1 MSGKHLLA
9 CALACALGSAGAAPT
24 IPARGT
30 QVLER
35 LPGGADPA
43 RRELRRLRT
52 ALGAN
57 PGDLALATT
66 LAQRYIE
73 QSRRDGDPRYL
84 GYAQAALA
92 PWWSQPQPPLPVLV
106 LRATL
111 RQGTHQFGAALA
123 DLDAVLKRDS
133 GNSQAWLTRA
143 TVQLITG
150 DVAGARTSCMRL
162 YSRAPEL
169 VVQACLS
176 GVGSVSGQAAPSYER
191 LRQTYAARAH
201 SSPALRAWAATLL
214 GEMAAR
220 LDRPDAAETHF
231 REALALD
238 AADSYLLGTYA
249 DFLLDR
255 GRALDVITLLK
266 DKTQADALLLRY
278 AIALKHGGRPDAA
291 RATAELAARFDA
303 AMRRRDSV
311 HQREQAR
318 FELALRGDAAAA
330 VRLAKLNWAVQKE
343 PADLRIL
350 TEAALASG
358 NREAAGIVRDWLA
371 RSRIEDATIAASA
384 ARLAER
390 VKKLSGQGASSKTV
404 RGYGETMQR
413 SHGDFF
419 TRS

>member
-1 MSGKHLLA
+1 MSGKIIVLFACACA
-9 CALACALGSAGAAPT
+9 CALATAGAAPY
-24 IPARGT
+24 IPASGS

-35 LPGGADPA
+35 LPGGLDPA
-43 RRELRRLRT
+43 RRELQGLRA
-52 ALGAN
+52 ALAAK
-57 PGDLALATT
+57 PGDLTLATT

-92 PWWSQPQPPLPVLV
+92 PWWNQPQPPSPVLV

-111 RQGTHQFGAALA
+111 RQSTHQFGAALV

-150 DVAGARTSCMRL
+150 DFAAARTSCMRL

-176 GVGSVSGQAAPSYER
+176 SVGSISGQAGASYER
-191 LRQTYAARAH
+191 LRQTYAARRDA
-201 SSPALRAWAATLL
+201 SPALRAWVATLL

-220 LDRPDAAETHF
+220 LSRPDAAEAHY

-238 AADSYLLGTYA
+238 AADSYLLGAYA

-255 GRALDVITLLK
+255 GRASEVIALLK

-278 AIALKHGGRPDAA
+278 AIALKNASAA
-291 RATAELAARFDA
+291 GAAQAGAELAARFDA
-303 AMRRRDSV
+303 AMRRRDNV

-318 FELALRGDAAAA
+318 FELALRGDPAAA
-330 VRLAKLNWAVQKE
+330 VLLAKLNWAVQKE

-350 TEAALASG
+350 AQAAAASKDPEAAA
-358 NREAAGIVRDWLA
+358 IVRDWLKT
-371 RSRIEDATIAASA
+371 SKIEDASLV
-384 ARLAER
+384 ARLE
-390 VKKLSGQGASSKTV
+390 SKT
-404 RGYGETMQR
+404 
-413 SHGDFF
+413 
-419 TRS
+419 

>member
-1 MSGKHLLA
+1 MFGKILVLFACA
-9 CALACALGSAGAAPT
+9 CALATAGAAPY
-24 IPARGT
+24 IPASGG

-35 LPGGADPA
+35 LPGGLDPA
-43 RRELRRLRT
+43 RRELQGLRA
-52 ALGAN
+52 ALSAK
-57 PGDLALATT
+57 PGDLTLATT

-92 PWWSQPQPPLPVLV
+92 PWWSQPQPPSPVLV

-111 RQGTHQFGAALA
+111 RQSTHQFGAALT

-150 DVAGARTSCMRL
+150 DFAAARTSCMRL

-169 VVQACLS
+169 VVQACLAS
-176 GVGSVSGQAAPSYER
+176 VGSISGQAGASYER
-191 LRQTYAARAH
+191 LRQTYAARREA
-201 SSPALRAWAATLL
+201 SPALRAWVATLL

-220 LDRPDAAETHF
+220 LGRFDAAEAHY

-238 AADSYLLGTYA
+238 ASDSYLLGAYA
-249 DFLLDR
+249 DFLLDH
-255 GRALDVITLLK
+255 GRAPQVITLLK

-278 AIALKHGGRPDAA
+278 AIALKNTNAA
-291 RATAELAARFDA
+291 GAAQASAELAARFDA

-318 FELALRGDAAAA
+318 FELALRGDTAAA

-350 TEAALASG
+350 AQAAAASKDPEAAA
-358 NREAAGIVRDWLA
+358 IVRDWL
-371 RSRIEDATIAASA
+371 RTSKIEDVSLL
-384 ARLAER
+384 ARP
-390 VKKLSGQGASSKTV
+390 
-404 RGYGETMQR
+404 
-413 SHGDFF
+413 GDKA
-419 TRS
+419 

>member
-1 MSGKHLLA
+1 MLGKIVFLFACA
-9 CALACALGSAGAAPT
+9 CALATAGAAPY
-24 IPARGT
+24 IPASGS

-35 LPGGADPA
+35 LPGGLDPA
-43 RRELRRLRT
+43 RRELQGLRA
-52 ALGAN
+52 ALGAK
-57 PGDLALATT
+57 PGDLSLATT

-92 PWWSQPQPPLPVLV
+92 PWWSQPQPPSPVLV

-111 RQGTHQFGAALA
+111 RQSTHQFGAALT

-133 GNSQAWLTRA
+133 SNSQAWLTRA

-150 DVAGARTSCMRL
+150 DFAGARTSCMRL

-169 VVQACLS
+169 VVQACLAS
-176 GVGSVSGQAAPSYER
+176 VGSVSGQAGASYER
-191 LRQTYAARAH
+191 LRQTYIARSD
-201 SSPALRAWAATLL
+201 SSPALRAWVATLL

-220 LDRPDAAETHF
+220 LGRPDAAEVHY

-238 AADSYLLGTYA
+238 AADSYLLGAYA

-255 GRALDVITLLK
+255 GRAPEVIALLK

-278 AIALKHGGRPDAA
+278 AIALKNANAA
-291 RATAELAARFDA
+291 GAAQASAELAARFDA

-318 FELALRGDAAAA
+318 FELVLRGDPAAA

-350 TEAALASG
+350 AQAAAASKDPEATA
-358 NREAAGIVRDWLA
+358 IVRDWL
-371 RSRIEDATIAASA
+371 RTSKIEDASLV
-384 ARLAER
+384 ARL
-390 VKKLSGQGASSKTV
+390 GGKT
-404 RGYGETMQR
+404 
-413 SHGDFF
+413 
-419 TRS
+419 

>member
-1 MSGKHLLA
+1 MFGKIVLFSA
-9 CALACALGSAGAAPT
+9 CACVITTAPAAPYT
-24 IPARGT
+24 PASGA

-35 LPGGADPA
+35 LPGGLDPA
-43 RRELRRLRT
+43 RRELQGLRT
-52 ALGAN
+52 ALGADPRN
-57 PGDLALATT
+57 LELATR

-84 GYAQAALA
+84 GYAQAALS
-92 PWWSQPQPPLPVLV
+92 PWWTQPQPPSPVLV

-111 RQGTHQFGAALA
+111 RQSTHQFGPALT

-150 DVAGARTSCMRL
+150 DFTGARGSCMRL

-176 GVGSVSGQAAPSYER
+176 SVGSVSGQAAASYER
-191 LRQTYAARAH
+191 LRQTYAARAD
-201 SSPALRAWAATLL
+201 SPPMLRAWVATLL

-220 LDRPDAAETHF
+220 LGRPDAAESHF

-238 AADSYLLGTYA
+238 PQDSYLLGAYA

-255 GRALDVITLLK
+255 GRAAEVITLLQ
-266 DKTQADALLLRY
+266 DKTAADALLLRH
-278 AIALKHGGRPDAA
+278 AIALKAAGRPQAA
-291 RATAELAARFDA
+291 RANAELAARFDA

-318 FELALRGDAAAA
+318 FELALRGDAVAA

-350 TEAALASG
+350 AQAAAASG
-358 NREAAGIVRDWLA
+358 DQEARAIVHNWLKSSA
-371 RSRIEDATIAASA
+371 IEDATLAASVA
-384 ARLAER
+384 QLGKQA
-390 VKKLSGQGASSKTV
+390 
-404 RGYGETMQR
+404 
-413 SHGDFF
+413 
-419 TRS
+419 

>member
-1 MSGKHLLA
+1 MFGKIIILFA
-9 CALACALGSAGAAPT
+9 CTCALAAAGAAPY
-24 IPARGT
+24 IPASGS

-35 LPGGADPA
+35 LPGGLAPA
-43 RRELRRLRT
+43 RRELQGLRA
-52 ALGAN
+52 ALAAK
-57 PGDLALATT
+57 PGDLTLATT

-92 PWWSQPQPPLPVLV
+92 PWWSQPQPPSPVLV

-111 RQGTHQFGAALA
+111 RQSTHQFGAALT

-150 DVAGARTSCMRL
+150 DFAGARTSCMRL

-169 VVQACLS
+169 VVQACLAS
-176 GVGSVSGQAAPSYER
+176 VGSVNGQAGASYER
-191 LRQTYAARAH
+191 LRQTYLAR
-201 SSPALRAWAATLL
+201 SDSPPALRAWVSTLL

-220 LDRPDAAETHF
+220 LGRFDAAESHY

-238 AADSYLLGTYA
+238 ASDSYLLGAYA
-249 DFLLDR
+249 DFLLER
-255 GRALDVITLLK
+255 GRAPEVIALLK

-278 AIALKHGGRPDAA
+278 AIALKNTKSSGTAQVS
-291 RATAELAARFDA
+291 AELGARFDA

-318 FELALRGDAAAA
+318 FELALRGDTAAA

-350 TEAALASG
+350 AQAAAASNDPEA
-358 NREAAGIVRDWLA
+358 EAIVRDWL
-371 RSRIEDATIAASA
+371 RTSKIEDVSLA
-384 ARLAER
+384 ARP
-390 VKKLSGQGASSKTV
+390 
-404 RGYGETMQR
+404 
-413 SHGDFF
+413 GDKA
-419 TRS
+419 

>member
-1 MSGKHLLA
+1 MLGKIVLFSA
-9 CALACALGSAGAAPT
+9 CACVITTAPAAPYV
-24 IPARGT
+24 PASGA

-35 LPGGADPA
+35 LPGGLDPA
-43 RRELRRLRT
+43 RRELQTLRT
-52 ALGAN
+52 ALGADPHN
-57 PGDLALATT
+57 LDLATR

-92 PWWSQPQPPLPVLV
+92 PWWTQPQPPSPVLV

-111 RQGTHQFGAALA
+111 RQSTHQFAPALT
-123 DLDAVLKRDS
+123 DLETVLKRDS

-150 DVAGARTSCMRL
+150 DFAGARSSCMRL

-176 GVGSVSGQAAPSYER
+176 SVGSISGQAAPSYER
-191 LRQTYAARAH
+191 LRQTYAARAD
-201 SSPALRAWAATLL
+201 SSPMLRAWVATLL

-220 LDRPDAAETHF
+220 LGRPDAAESHF

-238 AADSYLLGTYA
+238 PADSYLLGAYA

-255 GRALDVITLLK
+255 GRPAEVVTLLK
-266 DKTQADALLLRY
+266 DKTSADALLLRY
-278 AIALKHGGRPDAA
+278 AIALKDARRPDAS
-291 RATAELAARFDA
+291 RASAELAARFDA

-318 FELALRGDAAAA
+318 FELVLRGDTAAA

-350 TEAALASG
+350 AQAAAASG
-358 NREAAGIVRDWLA
+358 DPDARAIVRNWLKSSA
-371 RSRIEDATIAASA
+371 IEDSTIATSVAQ
-384 ARLAER
+384 L
-390 VKKLSGQGASSKTV
+390 GSKA
-404 RGYGETMQR
+404 
-413 SHGDFF
+413 
-419 TRS
+419 